1 MRWLAR
7 LFRPWHEGS
16 LGLTFTT
23 GRKAETFRTMT
34 PSQGRERGEMKH
46 LNDQELMRIVQSGD
60 YSPASEIYDRYS
72 GRIYNFA
79 FRFLKNSE
87 AAEDATQEVFVK
99 MLKHA
104 NQFHGDAKLST
115 WLFSITAN
123 WCRDYL
129 RKADNKSKESEDVL
143 ISLPAPS
150 ELAPDRNLERRES
163 ERRVQRALQSLTAE
177 QREAI
182 LLSRYQGLSYAEIA
196 QIAGCSEGAVK
207 TRVFRA
213 METLKKI
220 LTGDASGGDRWLNVV
235 Q

>member
-1 MRWLAR
+1 
-7 LFRPWHEGS
+7 
-16 LGLTFTT
+16 
-23 GRKAETFRTMT
+23 
-34 PSQGRERGEMKH
+34 MKH
-46 LNDQELMRIVQSGD
+46 LSDQELMRIVQGGD
-60 YSPASEIYDRYS
+60 FSPASEIYDRYS

-79 FRFLKNSE
+79 FRFLRNTE

-129 RKADNKSKESEDVL
+129 RKADNKAKEAEDVL
-143 ISLPAPS
+143 IQLPASS
-150 ELAPDRNLERRES
+150 EHSPDRNLEQREN
-163 ERRVQRALQSLTAE
+163 EVRVQKALATLTPE

-213 METLKKI
+213 METLKKV
-220 LTGDASGGDRWLNVV
+220 LTGEVRGGDRCLNAMS
-235 Q
+235 

>member
-1 MRWLAR
+1 M
-7 LFRPWHEGS
+7 
-16 LGLTFTT
+16 
-23 GRKAETFRTMT
+23 
-34 PSQGRERGEMKH
+34 PSSKGTEAGEMKH
-46 LNDQELMRIVQSGD
+46 LSDQELMRIVQAGD

-72 GRIYNFA
+72 ARIYNFA
-79 FRFLKNSE
+79 FRFLKNAE

-99 MLKHA
+99 MMKHA
-104 NQFHGDAKLST
+104 NQFQGDAKLST

-129 RKADNKSKESEDVL
+129 RKADNKPKEAEEVL
-143 ISLPAPS
+143 ITLPALTESP
-150 ELAPDRNLERRES
+150 EQRLEQKED
-163 ERRVQRALQSLTAE
+163 ERRVQRALSALTPE

-213 METLKKI
+213 METLKKA
-220 LTGDASGGDRWLNVV
+220 LTAEASGGNQWSTVMR
-235 Q
+235 

>member
-1 MRWLAR
+1 
-7 LFRPWHEGS
+7 
-16 LGLTFTT
+16 
-23 GRKAETFRTMT
+23 
-34 PSQGRERGEMKH
+34 MKH
-46 LNDQELMRIVQSGD
+46 LSDQDLMRIVQAGD

-79 FRFLKNSE
+79 FRFLRNAE
-87 AAEDATQEVFVK
+87 AAEDAVQEVFVK

-129 RKADNKSKESEDVL
+129 RKADNKAKESDDVL
-143 ISLPAPS
+143 VTLPAPT
-150 ELAPDRNLERRES
+150 ELSPDRTLEQREN
-163 ERRVQRALQSLTAE
+163 EKLVRRALESLTAE

-182 LLSRYQGLSYAEIA
+182 LLSRYHGLSYAEIA

-213 METLKKI
+213 METLKKT
-220 LTGDASGGDRWLNVV
+220 LAGEARGGDRWLNAV

>member
-1 MRWLAR
+1 
-7 LFRPWHEGS
+7 
-16 LGLTFTT
+16 
-23 GRKAETFRTMT
+23 
-34 PSQGRERGEMKH
+34 MKH
-46 LNDQELMRIVQSGD
+46 LSDQELMRIVQAGD

-79 FRFLKNSE
+79 FRFLRNTE
-87 AAEDATQEVFVK
+87 AAEDAVQEVFVK

-129 RKADNKSKESEDVL
+129 RKADNKTKESDDVL
-143 ISLPAPS
+143 VTLPAPS
-150 ELAPDRNLERRES
+150 ELAPDRNLERREN
-163 ERRVQRALQSLTAE
+163 ERRVQRALASLTPE

-213 METLKKI
+213 METLKKT
-220 LTGDASGGDRWLNVV
+220 LMGDTSGGDRCLNVV

>member
-1 MRWLAR
+1 
-7 LFRPWHEGS
+7 
-16 LGLTFTT
+16 
-23 GRKAETFRTMT
+23 
-34 PSQGRERGEMKH
+34 MKH
-46 LNDQELMRIVQSGD
+46 LSDQELMRIVQEGD

-79 FRFLKNSE
+79 FRFLRNSE

-104 NQFHGDAKLST
+104 SQFHGDAKLST

-129 RKADNKSKESEDVL
+129 RKADNRTKESDEVL
-143 ISLPAPS
+143 LTLPAPS
-150 ELAPDRNLERRES
+150 ELAPDRTLEKREN
-163 ERRVQRALQSLTAE
+163 EQMVRKALAALTPE

-196 QIAGCSEGAVK
+196 KIAGCSEGAVK

-213 METLKKI
+213 METLKKT
-220 LTGDASGGDRWLNVV
+220 LAGEARGGDRCLNAV

>member
-1 MRWLAR
+1 
-7 LFRPWHEGS
+7 
-16 LGLTFTT
+16 
-23 GRKAETFRTMT
+23 
-34 PSQGRERGEMKH
+34 MKH
-46 LNDQELMRIVQSGD
+46 LSDQELMAVVQGGD

-72 GRIYNFA
+72 ARIYNFA
-79 FRFLKNSE
+79 FRFLKNAE
-87 AAEDATQEVFVK
+87 AAEDAVQEVFVK
-99 MLKHA
+99 MLRHA

-129 RKADNKSKESEDVL
+129 RKADNKAKESDDVL
-143 ISLPAPS
+143 VTLPAPN
-150 ELAPDRNLERRES
+150 ELSPERNLEMREN
-163 ERRVQRALQSLTAE
+163 EVRVRKALEALTPE

-213 METLKKI
+213 METLKKA
-220 LTGDASGGDRWLNVV
+220 LTGRDSGGDRCLNAIS
-235 Q
+235 

>member
-1 MRWLAR
+1 MN
-7 LFRPWHEGS
+7 
-16 LGLTFTT
+16 
-23 GRKAETFRTMT
+23 
-34 PSQGRERGEMKH
+34 H
-46 LNDQELMRIVQSGD
+46 LSDQELMRIVQAGD
-60 YSPASEIYDRYS
+60 ASPVSEIYDRYS

-79 FRFLKNSE
+79 FRFLKNAE
-87 AAEDATQEVFVK
+87 AAEDATQEVFMK
-99 MLKHA
+99 MIRHA

-129 RKADNKSKESEDVL
+129 RKADNKAKDPDEVL
-143 ISLPAPS
+143 VSLPAPS
-150 ELAPDRNLERRES
+150 ELSPDRNLEQREN
-163 ERRVQRALQSLTAE
+163 EQRVQRALMALTPE

-213 METLKKI
+213 METLKRE
-220 LTGDASGGDRWLNVV
+220 LTGDVGRGDRCLNAMS
-235 Q
+235 

>member
-1 MRWLAR
+1 M
-7 LFRPWHEGS
+7 F
-16 LGLTFTT
+16 
-23 GRKAETFRTMT
+23 
-34 PSQGRERGEMKH
+34 PSKSTEKREMKH
-46 LNDQELMRIVQSGD
+46 LSDQELMRLVQAGD
-60 YSPASEIYDRYS
+60 FSPASEIYDRYS
-72 GRIYNFA
+72 SRIYNFA
-79 FRFLKNSE
+79 YRFLRNSE

-129 RKADNKSKESEDVL
+129 RKADNKAKDSEDVL
-143 ISLPAPS
+143 VTLPAPS
-150 ELAPDRNLERRES
+150 EFSPDRTLEQRENQ
-163 ERRVQRALQSLTAE
+163 QRIQKALTALTPE

-196 QIAGCSEGAVK
+196 QISGCSEGAVK

-213 METLKKI
+213 METLKKA
-220 LTGDASGGDRWLNVV
+220 LAGERGGDRWLNAI
-235 Q
+235 

>member
-1 MRWLAR
+1 
-7 LFRPWHEGS
+7 
-16 LGLTFTT
+16 
-23 GRKAETFRTMT
+23 
-34 PSQGRERGEMKH
+34 MKH
-46 LNDQELMRIVQSGD
+46 LNDQELMRIVQAGD
-60 YSPASEIYDRYS
+60 MSPASEIYDRYS
-72 GRIYNFA
+72 TRIYNFA
-79 FRFLKNSE
+79 YRFLRNSE

-129 RKADNKSKESEDVL
+129 RKSDNKAKEAEEVL
-143 ISLPAPS
+143 MAIPTSP
-150 ELAPDRNLERRES
+150 ELAPDRNLERRED
-163 ERRVQRALQSLTAE
+163 EQRVQRALGALTPE

-196 QIAGCSEGAVK
+196 QISGCSEGAVK

-213 METLKKI
+213 METLKKA
-220 LTGDASGGDRWLNVV
+220 LLGDARGGDRCLNAIS
-235 Q
+235 

>member
-1 MRWLAR
+1 
-7 LFRPWHEGS
+7 
-16 LGLTFTT
+16 
-23 GRKAETFRTMT
+23 MT
-34 PSQGRERGEMKH
+34 ASKGTESGEMKH

-60 YSPASEIYDRYS
+60 FSPASEIYDRYS

-123 WCRDYL
+123 WCRDFL

-150 ELAPDRNLERRES
+150 EFAPDRNLERRES

-220 LTGDASGGDRWLNVV
+220 LTGDASGGDRCLNVV

>member
-1 MRWLAR
+1 
-7 LFRPWHEGS
+7 
-16 LGLTFTT
+16 
-23 GRKAETFRTMT
+23 
-34 PSQGRERGEMKH
+34 MKH
-46 LNDQELMRIVQSGD
+46 LSDQELMKLVQAGD
-60 YSPASEIYDRYS
+60 FTPASEIYDRYS
-72 GRIYNFA
+72 ARIYNFA

-129 RKADNKSKESEDVL
+129 RKADNKTKETEEVL
-143 ISLPAPS
+143 ISLPASS
-150 ELAPDRNLERRES
+150 EERPDRRLETREN
-163 ERRVQRALQSLTAE
+163 ELRIQKALQVLTPE

-213 METLKKI
+213 METLKKA
-220 LTGDASGGDRWLNVV
+220 LSVETRGGGRWLSAI
-235 Q
+235 

>member
-1 MRWLAR
+1 
-7 LFRPWHEGS
+7 
-16 LGLTFTT
+16 
-23 GRKAETFRTMT
+23 MT
-34 PSQGRERGEMKH
+34 PSKGRERGEMKH

-79 FRFLKNSE
+79 FRFLRNSE

-129 RKADNKSKESEDVL
+129 RKADNKSKESDDVL
-143 ISLPAPS
+143 ITLPAPS

-163 ERRVQRALQSLTAE
+163 EQRVRRALQALTAE

-213 METLKKI
+213 METLKKT
-220 LTGDASGGDRWLNVV
+220 LMGEASGGDRCLNVV

>member
-1 MRWLAR
+1 MNCPFNVLRVAVRNL
-7 LFRPWHEGS
+7 S
-16 LGLTFTT
+16 LMPT
-23 GRKAETFRTMT
+23 
-34 PSQGRERGEMKH
+34 SDERNKREMKH
-46 LNDQELMRIVQSGD
+46 LSDQELMRLVQAGD
-60 YSPASEIYDRYS
+60 VSPASEIYDRYS
-72 GRIYNFA
+72 SRIYNFA
-79 FRFLKNSE
+79 YRFLRNSE

-129 RKADNKSKESEDVL
+129 RKADNKSKESDDVL
-143 ISLPAPS
+143 VNLPASGENSP
-150 ELAPDRNLERRES
+150 ERNLEQREN
-163 ERRVQRALQSLTAE
+163 EQRIKRALAALTPE

-196 QIAGCSEGAVK
+196 QISGCSEGAVK

-213 METLKKI
+213 METLKKA
-220 LTGDASGGDRWLNVV
+220 LSGESRGGDRCLNAMS
-235 Q
+235 

>member
-1 MRWLAR
+1 
-7 LFRPWHEGS
+7 
-16 LGLTFTT
+16 
-23 GRKAETFRTMT
+23 
-34 PSQGRERGEMKH
+34 MKH
-46 LNDQELMRIVQSGD
+46 LSDQELMRIVQAGD
-60 YSPASEIYDRYS
+60 YAPASEIYDRYS

-79 FRFLKNSE
+79 FRFLKNAE

-99 MLKHA
+99 MLRYA
-104 NQFHGDAKLST
+104 NQFQGDAKLST

-129 RKADNKSKESEDVL
+129 RKADNKAKEAEDVL
-143 ISLPAPS
+143 IQLPSPGDS
-150 ELAPDRNLERRES
+150 PERHLEQRED
-163 ERRVQRALQSLTAE
+163 EQRVRRALGALTPE

-213 METLKKI
+213 METLKKM
-220 LTGDASGGDRWLNVV
+220 LAGDAGRSDRCLNAVP
-235 Q
+235 

>member
-1 MRWLAR
+1 
-7 LFRPWHEGS
+7 
-16 LGLTFTT
+16 
-23 GRKAETFRTMT
+23 
-34 PSQGRERGEMKH
+34 MKH
-46 LNDQELMRIVQSGD
+46 LNDQDLMRIVQSGD

-123 WCRDYL
+123 WCRDFL

-220 LTGDASGGDRWLNVV
+220 LTGDASGGDRCLNVV

>member
-1 MRWLAR
+1 MAPSKGTEAR
-7 LFRPWHEGS
+7 
-16 LGLTFTT
+16 
-23 GRKAETFRTMT
+23 
-34 PSQGRERGEMKH
+34 EMKH
-46 LNDQELMRIVQSGD
+46 LSDQELMKVVQGGD
-60 YSPASEIYDRYS
+60 FSPAAEIFDRYS

-79 FRFLKNSE
+79 LRFLRNSE

-129 RKADNKSKESEDVL
+129 RKSDNKTKESDDVL
-143 ISLPAPS
+143 MTLPAPI
-150 ELAPDRNLERRES
+150 EYGPDRALEARQNEL
-163 ERRVQRALQSLTAE
+163 RVQRALGALTPE

-196 QIAGCSEGAVK
+196 LIAGCSEGAVK

-213 METLKKI
+213 METLKRV
-220 LTGDASGGDRWLNVV
+220 LSVEPARGGDQCLTAL
-235 Q
+235 

>member
-1 MRWLAR
+1 MRD
-7 LFRPWHEGS
+7 
-16 LGLTFTT
+16 
-23 GRKAETFRTMT
+23 
-34 PSQGRERGEMKH
+34 
-46 LNDQELMRIVQSGD
+46 LNDQELMRIVQAGD

-79 FRFLKNSE
+79 FRFLKNAE

-104 NQFHGDAKLST
+104 NQFNGDAKLST

-129 RKADNKSKESEDVL
+129 RKSDNKTKESDDVL
-143 ISLPAPS
+143 VQLPTPP
-150 ELAPDRNLERRES
+150 ELAPDRTLEQREN
-163 ERRVQRALQSLTAE
+163 EVRVRKALQALTPE

-196 QIAGCSEGAVK
+196 QISGCSEGAVK

-213 METLKKI
+213 METLKKA
-220 LTGDASGGDRWLNVV
+220 LGGERGGDRCLNAMS
-235 Q
+235 

>member
-1 MRWLAR
+1 
-7 LFRPWHEGS
+7 
-16 LGLTFTT
+16 
-23 GRKAETFRTMT
+23 
-34 PSQGRERGEMKH
+34 MKH
-46 LNDQELMRIVQSGD
+46 LSDQELMRIVQAGD
-60 YSPASEIYDRYS
+60 FSPASEIYDRYS
-72 GRIYNFA
+72 SRIYNFA
-79 FRFLKNSE
+79 YRFLKNSE

-129 RKADNKSKESEDVL
+129 RKADNKPKESDDVL
-143 ISLPAPS
+143 VTLPAS
-150 ELAPDRNLERRES
+150 GENSPDRNLEQKEN
-163 ERRVQRALQSLTAE
+163 EQRIRKALAALTPE

-196 QIAGCSEGAVK
+196 QISGCSEGAVK

-213 METLKKI
+213 METLKKA
-220 LTGDASGGDRWLNVV
+220 LSGESRGGSRCLNAIS
-235 Q
+235 

>member
-1 MRWLAR
+1 M
-7 LFRPWHEGS
+7 S
-16 LGLTFTT
+16 TS
-23 GRKAETFRTMT
+23 K
-34 PSQGRERGEMKH
+34 GREHGEMKH
-46 LNDQELMRIVQSGD
+46 LSDQELMQIVQAGD
-60 YSPASEIYDRYS
+60 HSPASEIYDRYS

-79 FRFLKNSE
+79 FRFLKNAE

-99 MLKHA
+99 MLRYA
-104 NQFHGDAKLST
+104 NQFNGDAKLST

-129 RKADNKSKESEDVL
+129 RKADNKSKESDDVL
-143 ISLPAPS
+143 VTLPAPS
-150 ELAPDRNLERRES
+150 ENAPDRNLEQREN
-163 ERRVQRALQSLTAE
+163 EQRVRRALQALTAE

-213 METLKKI
+213 METLKKT
-220 LTGDASGGDRWLNVV
+220 LMGETRGGDRCLNVV

>member
-1 MRWLAR
+1 M
-7 LFRPWHEGS
+7 H
-16 LGLTFTT
+16 
-23 GRKAETFRTMT
+23 
-34 PSQGRERGEMKH
+34 PSKGRERGEMRH
-46 LNDQELMRIVQSGD
+46 LNDQELMRIVQAGD

-129 RKADNKSKESEDVL
+129 RKADNKSKESDDVL
-143 ISLPAPS
+143 VTLPAPS

-163 ERRVQRALQSLTAE
+163 EQRVRRALEALTAE

-213 METLKKI
+213 METLKKT
-220 LTGDASGGDRWLNVV
+220 LMGEASGGDRCLNVV

>member
-1 MRWLAR
+1 
-7 LFRPWHEGS
+7 
-16 LGLTFTT
+16 
-23 GRKAETFRTMT
+23 
-34 PSQGRERGEMKH
+34 MKH
-46 LNDQELMRIVQSGD
+46 LSDQDLMRIVQGGD

-79 FRFLKNSE
+79 FRFLKNAE
-87 AAEDATQEVFVK
+87 AAEDAVQEVFVK
-99 MLKHA
+99 MMRHA
-104 NQFHGDAKLST
+104 NQFNGDAKLST

-129 RKADNKSKESEDVL
+129 RKSDNKVKEPAEVL
-143 ISLPAPS
+143 LSLPTPS
-150 ELAPDRNLERRES
+150 ELAPDRNLERREN
-163 ERRVQRALQSLTAE
+163 EQLVRRALEALTAE

-213 METLKKI
+213 METLKKT
-220 LTGDASGGDRWLNVV
+220 LAGEARGGDRWLNVV
-235 Q
+235 P

>member
-1 MRWLAR
+1 
-7 LFRPWHEGS
+7 
-16 LGLTFTT
+16 
-23 GRKAETFRTMT
+23 
-34 PSQGRERGEMKH
+34 MKH
-46 LNDQELMRIVQSGD
+46 LSDQELMRIVQAGD
-60 YSPASEIYDRYS
+60 FSPASEIYDRYS

-99 MLKHA
+99 MLKYA
-104 NQFHGDAKLST
+104 NQFNGDAKLST

-129 RKADNKSKESEDVL
+129 RKADNRTKESDDVL
-143 ISLPAPS
+143 VTLPAS
-150 ELAPDRNLERRES
+150 GEYSPDRALEKRED
-163 ERRVQRALQSLTAE
+163 EIRVRRALEQLTDE

-213 METLKKI
+213 METLKKV
-220 LTGDASGGDRWLNVV
+220 LTSNADGGDRCLNAV

>member
-1 MRWLAR
+1 
-7 LFRPWHEGS
+7 
-16 LGLTFTT
+16 
-23 GRKAETFRTMT
+23 
-34 PSQGRERGEMKH
+34 MKH
-46 LNDQELMRIVQSGD
+46 LSDQELMRIVQAGD
-60 YSPASEIYDRYS
+60 FSPASEIYDRYS
-72 GRIYNFA
+72 SRIYNFA
-79 FRFLKNSE
+79 FRFLRNSE

-129 RKADNKSKESEDVL
+129 RKADNKAKESDDVL
-143 ISLPAPS
+143 LTLPAS
-150 ELAPDRNLERRES
+150 GENAPDRNLELKEN
-163 ERRVQRALQSLTAE
+163 EQRIRKALAALTPE

-196 QIAGCSEGAVK
+196 QISGCSEGAVK

-213 METLKKI
+213 METLKKA
-220 LTGDASGGDRWLNVV
+220 LSGESRGGSRCLNAIS
-235 Q
+235 

>member
-1 MRWLAR
+1 
-7 LFRPWHEGS
+7 
-16 LGLTFTT
+16 
-23 GRKAETFRTMT
+23 
-34 PSQGRERGEMKH
+34 MKH
-46 LNDQELMRIVQSGD
+46 LSDQELMRIVQAGD
-60 YSPASEIYDRYS
+60 FSPASEIYDRYS
-72 GRIYNFA
+72 SRIYNFA
-79 FRFLKNSE
+79 YRFLKNSE

-129 RKADNKSKESEDVL
+129 RKADNKAKESDDVL
-143 ISLPAPS
+143 VTLPAPA
-150 ELAPDRNLERRES
+150 ELSPERT
-163 ERRVQRALQSLTAE
+163 LE

-196 QIAGCSEGAVK
+196 QISGCSEGAVK

-213 METLKKI
+213 METLKKA
-220 LTGDASGGDRWLNVV
+220 LTGEASGGERCLTAI
-235 Q
+235 